1 MNSNSINEF
10 ISKKAAAVWVW
21 LNKLAAYTISI
32 VLPIIGANVEKWL
45 KPFLDKID
53 APEFL
58 KTDFAVYGSVFGVCG
73 VLATIAVK
81 RLVVIDARFNSEDA
95 YKIRE
100 LKKENKSL
108 RLKNKKLYTEKQKDK
123 ELHEAKLSQSIAD
136 CENKNKQEIDSL
148 KKKHEEAFA
157 RKIDDH
163 EREVRRLQEYIKLQE
178 VAMDAMKNY
187 KSVEQDIREYNV
199 SGNTRKI
206 HIDD

>member
-1 MNSNSINEF
+1 MMSLWDALRMNMM
-10 ISKKAAAVWVW
+10 IS
-21 LNKLAAYTISI
+21 YQ
-32 VLPIIGANVEKWL
+32 E
-45 KPFLDKID
+45 
-53 APEFL
+53 
-58 KTDFAVYGSVFGVCG
+58 
-73 VLATIAVK
+73 
-81 RLVVIDARFNSEDA
+81 LVRTFP
-95 YKIRE
+95 
-100 LKKENKSL
+100 
-108 RLKNKKLYTEKQKDK
+108 
-123 ELHEAKLSQSIAD
+123 KLSQSIAE

-148 KKKHEEAFA
+148 KKKHEEVFA

>member
-1 MNSNSINEF
+1 M
-10 ISKKAAAVWVW
+10 W

-45 KPFLDKID
+45 KPFLDKIY

-123 ELHEAKLSQSIAD
+123 ELHEAKLSQS
-136 CENKNKQEIDSL
+136 
-148 KKKHEEAFA
+148 
-157 RKIDDH
+157 
-163 EREVRRLQEYIKLQE
+163 
-178 VAMDAMKNY
+178 
-187 KSVEQDIREYNV
+187 
-199 SGNTRKI
+199 
-206 HIDD
+206 